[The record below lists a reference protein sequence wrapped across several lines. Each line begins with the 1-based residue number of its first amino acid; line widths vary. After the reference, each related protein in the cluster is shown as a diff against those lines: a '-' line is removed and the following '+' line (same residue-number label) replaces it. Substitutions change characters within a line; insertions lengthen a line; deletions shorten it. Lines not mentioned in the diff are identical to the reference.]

1 MTLTQAAFKMF
12 TTEEI
17 IKLTLDLQ
25 DNFNQDLKCIKKDL
39 SVLRG
44 NFSKIVAEH
53 AVTKQVNNVLRNQMV
68 HSNWNL
74 WVKNKTADVNVQ
86 N

>member
-39 SVLRG
+39 SVLRR
-44 NFSKIVAEH
+44 NFSKVVAEH

-68 HSNWNL
+68 HLN
-74 WVKNKTADVNVQ
+74 
-86 N
+86 

>member
-39 SVLRG
+39 SVLRR
-44 NFSKIVAEH
+44 NFSKVVAEH

-68 HSNWNL
+68 HLNWNL

>member
-1 MTLTQAAFKMF
+1 MTLTQAAFKVF

-17 IKLTLDLQ
+17 IKVTLDLQ

-39 SVLRG
+39 SVLRE
-44 NFSKIVAEH
+44 NFSKVVAEH

>member
-1 MTLTQAAFKMF
+1 MTLTQAAFKVF

-17 IKLTLDLQ
+17 IKVTLDLQ
-25 DNFNQDLKCIKKDL
+25 DNFHQDLKCIKKDL
-39 SVLRG
+39 SVLRE
-44 NFSKIVAEH
+44 NFSKVVAEH